1 MDPPI
6 QKVLDMRNQGL
17 SDNQIIQSLQQE
29 GYDSQVVLEAME
41 MADEHGN
48 QKFNQ
53 NNIPPQNQMKQEP
66 SSVAQNQNNINPI
79 QNNQLPPSN
88 NNNNSNNNEDMEE
101 LIEAVI
107 DEKWSEIE
115 KNINKVLE
123 WKDGVDERIGS
134 MKSDIDNLKKNFE
147 DLHKAILGKIGDYDK
162 NINDVGSQLKAMEK
176 VFSNVLPTFSDN
188 VNELSRIAD
197 KLKGSNKK

>member
-1 MDPPI
+1 MDPPV
-6 QKVLDMRNQGL
+6 QKVLDMRKQGL

-29 GYDSQVVLEAME
+29 GFDSQIVLEAME

-48 QKFNQ
+48 QNFNQ
-53 NNIPPQNQMKQEP
+53 NNIPPQNQMKQQP
-66 SSVAQNQNNINPI
+66 SSVSSQKDPVNPI
-79 QNNQLPPSN
+79 QNNQPPPSN
-88 NNNNSNNNEDMEE
+88 NNNNEDMEE

-107 DEKWSEIE
+107 DEKWSEVE

-123 WKDGVDERIGS
+123 WKDSVDERIGS

-162 NINDVGSQLKAMEK
+162 NINEVGSQLKAMEK

-188 VNELSRIAD
+188 VNELNRIAD
-197 KLKGSNKK
+197 KLKNSDKKN